1 MIFVKHVWHL
11 SIKRSQ
17 ELNSSLKSSAN
28 RMVLHNIEAVIDK
41 ALGKKRIILVGKAA
55 SGKDHARKILQG
67 MGFTYQIPFT
77 TRPMR
82 DGEVHAQDYYFMPE
96 YKFKDLI
103 TVNFFYEYAIFNNW
117 YYGTSN
123 AQMKY
128 SNVCFIMTPRGLSQ
142 MHPHDRQDSL
152 VVYIDIPYEI
162 RKERLMGRLDADSV
176 ERRLSTDE
184 QDFLTFS
191 DYDVIINDPNFD

>member
-1 MIFVKHVWHL
+1 MI
-11 SIKRSQ
+11 
-17 ELNSSLKSSAN
+17 
-28 RMVLHNIEAVIDK
+28 LHNIEAVIDK

-55 SGKDHARKILQG
+55 SGKDHARKMLQA

-103 TVNFFYEYAIFNNW
+103 TVNFFYEYSVFNQW

-123 AQMKY
+123 AQMRY
-128 SNVCFIMTPRGLSQ
+128 SNVCFIMTPRALSQ
-142 MHPHDRQDSL
+142 MRSQDRYESL
-152 VVYIDIPYEI
+152 VVYIDIPYGI
-162 RKERLMGRLDADSV
+162 RKERLMGRGDADSV
-176 ERRLSTDE
+176 ERRLGTDRI
-184 QDFLTFS
+184 DFAGFTN
-191 DYDVIINDPNFD
+191 YDVIINDPNFD